1 MKLNRKKR
9 YKEGHFLGIGI
20 VIGLPIGIPTSLII
34 GNIALGPAIGIP
46 IGLLIGSLL
55 EKKLNP
61 NPIELKNEEIK
72 KQKRILWSIAI
83 ISIIILILFIELN
96 LNRLT

>member
-1 MKLNRKKR
+1 MYYIRW
-9 YKEGHFLGIGI
+9 YFLS
-20 VIGLPIGIPTSLII
+20 VVGLPIGVPTALIL

-46 IGLLIGSLL
+46 IGLLMGSLL